1 MLLRSPAL
9 LNITDIRITPI
20 SNDDK
25 LRAYAAIVI
34 DGAFLVGDI
43 RVVEGEDGYF
53 VAMPSRRKRD
63 GSYKDIAYPL
73 HNEAREALE
82 RRVLEAFEAATG
94 KRAIARSEEHGVVR
108 PDLLSVEEFGFT
120 PKPNP

>member
-1 MLLRSPAL
+1 MLT
-9 LNITDIRITPI
+9 ITDIRITPI
-20 SNDDK
+20 ANDDK
-25 LRAYAAIVI
+25 LRAYAAIVLE
-34 DGAFLVGDI
+34 GAFLVGDL
-43 RVVEGEDGYF
+43 RVVEGEEGYF

-73 HNEAREALE
+73 SNEAREFLE

-94 KRAIARSEEHGVVR
+94 KRAIARSEDQGVVR

-120 PKPNP
+120 PKQNP

>member
-1 MLLRSPAL
+1 M
-9 LNITDIRITPI
+9 LNITDIRISPVT
-20 SNDDK
+20 NDDK
-25 LRAYAAIVI
+25 LRAYASIVLDACFI
-34 DGAFLVGDI
+34 VGDL

-73 HNEAREALE
+73 NNDAREALE
-82 RRVLEAFEAATG
+82 MKVLEAYEAATG
-94 KRAIARSEEHGVVR
+94 KRAIARAEEEGVVR
-108 PDLLSVEEFGFT
+108 PDLLGVEEFGFT

>member
-1 MLLRSPAL
+1 M
-9 LNITDIRITPI
+9 NITDIRITPI
-20 SNDDK
+20 ANDDK
-25 LRAYAAIVI
+25 LRAYAAIVLDACFI
-34 DGAFLVGDI
+34 VGDL

-73 HNEAREALE
+73 NNEARESLE
-82 RRVLEAFEAATG
+82 RRVLEAYEAATG
-94 KRAIARSEEHGVVR
+94 KRAIARSEDEGLVR

-120 PKPNP
+120 PKQNP

>member
-1 MLLRSPAL
+1 MLNLTDVRIMP
-9 LNITDIRITPI
+9 IT
-20 SNDDK
+20 NDDK
-25 LRAYAAIVI
+25 LRAYAAIVL
-34 DGAFLVGDI
+34 DGAFLIGDL

-73 HNEAREALE
+73 TNEAREFVE

-94 KRAIARSEEHGVVR
+94 KRAIARAEEGGVVR

>member
-1 MLLRSPAL
+1 L

-20 SNDDK
+20 TNDDK
-25 LRAYAAIVI
+25 LRAYAAIVL
-34 DGAFLVGDI
+34 DGCFIVGDL

-63 GSYKDIAYPL
+63 GSYKDIAYPTN
-73 HNEAREALE
+73 NEAREALE
-82 RRVLEAFEAATG
+82 RRVLEAFETATG
-94 KRAIARSEEHGVVR
+94 KRAIARAEEGGVVR

>member
-1 MLLRSPAL
+1 M

-20 SNDDK
+20 ANDDK
-25 LRAYAAIVI
+25 LRAYAAIVL
-34 DGAFLVGDI
+34 DGVFLVSDL

-73 HNEAREALE
+73 GNEVREFLE

-94 KRAIARSEEHGVVR
+94 KRAIARAEEEGVVR

-120 PKPNP
+120 PKPNS

>member
-1 MLLRSPAL
+1 M

-20 SNDDK
+20 ANDDK
-25 LRAYAAIVI
+25 LRAYAAIVLE
-34 DGAFLVGDI
+34 GAFLVGDL

-73 HNEAREALE
+73 TNEVREFLE
-82 RRVLEAFEAATG
+82 RRVLEAFEASTG
-94 KRAIARSEEHGVVR
+94 KRAIARAEDGGVVR

-120 PKPNP
+120 PKQNP

>member
-1 MLLRSPAL
+1 M
-9 LNITDIRITPI
+9 NITDIRITPI
-20 SNDDK
+20 TNDDK

-73 HNEAREALE
+73 NNDAREALE

-94 KRAIARSEEHGVVR
+94 KRAIARAEDHGIVR

>member
-1 MLLRSPAL
+1 ML
-9 LNITDIRITPI
+9 NVTEVRITPI
-20 SNDDK
+20 ANDDK
-25 LRAYAAIVI
+25 LRAYAAIVL
-34 DGAFLVGDI
+34 DGAFLVGDL
-43 RVVEGEDGYF
+43 RVVEGEDGFF

-73 HNEAREALE
+73 NNEVREVLE
-82 RRVLEAFEAATG
+82 RRILEAYEASTG
-94 KRAIARSEEHGVVR
+94 KRALARDEEGGVVR

>member
-1 MLLRSPAL
+1 M

-20 SNDDK
+20 TNDDK
-25 LRAYAAIVI
+25 LRAYAAIVL
-34 DGAFLVGDI
+34 DGCFIVGDL

-63 GSYKDIAYPL
+63 GSYKDIAYPMN
-73 HNEAREALE
+73 NEAREALE
-82 RRVLEAFEAATG
+82 RRVLEAYEASTG
-94 KRAIARSEEHGVVR
+94 KRAIARAEDDGIVR

-120 PKPNP
+120 PKQNP